1 MKSQIADSGVA
12 VEIRGKSVMA
22 NAIVARNQGDEY
34 QARFFWLGACRLF
47 QSHTKV
53 VQVGYEVDR
62 IKSFDDVVV
71 DYATPLSFERGD
83 LVATDYFQIKFH
95 VNQAGAFT
103 CDALTDP
110 KFINASRFSF
120 LQKLHDAQRSVA
132 NGAGCRFIIVSP
144 WGIHPDDPLAAI
156 INNNGGEVRL
166 EVLFDGKKASRMGRV
181 RAKWKLHLGLTD
193 DDELAAVLRPLRLY
207 INAPDLNQ
215 INDLLNLH
223 LENAGLVPIKAGE
236 LVHPYDDLIRKLKA
250 QGRYEFTRDE
260 LREVCARENL
270 WRGRAIPIEDTGQI
284 GIRSF
289 MRFAEHME
297 DETEDMVDLV
307 LHFDNRRVR
316 AQDDWS
322 QVIFPKVSAFLSKYA
337 RLVKPY
343 TLLLDTHTS
352 IAFAAGYCLEIK
364 SGANVFPVEQ
374 TRTGK
379 EVWGLQTGANPD
391 GRVSWTKTNHS
402 ISSKGRDV
410 AVAISITHDVFNDV
424 QDFVIRNLPQAGRI
438 IHCRV
443 HPQPGNTAVVDG
455 AHAFALAQQLAA
467 LFKQRTREE
476 REGALHL
483 FAAAP
488 NAFMFFLGQLA
499 HGFGTCVLYEYDFES
514 NALGAYQSSITFS
527 RQR

>member
-1 MKSQIADSGVA
+1 
-12 VEIRGKSVMA
+12 MA

-34 QARFFWLGACRLF
+34 QARFFWLSACRLF

-53 VQVGYEVDR
+53 VRVGYEIDR

-71 DYATPLSFERGD
+71 DYATTLHFERGD

-110 KFINASRFSF
+110 KFINASKFSF
-120 LQKLHDAQRSVA
+120 LQKLHDAQRMVGS

-166 EVLFDGKKASRMGRV
+166 EVLFDGKKASKMGHV
-181 RAKWKLHLGLTD
+181 RAKWKSHLGLTD
-193 DDELAAVLRPLRLY
+193 DNELAAALRPLRLY
-207 INAPDLNQ
+207 INSPSLNQ

-223 LENAGLVPIKAGE
+223 LENAGLVPLEAGV
-236 LVHPYDDLIRKLKA
+236 LVHPYDDLVRKLKA
-250 QGRYEFTRDE
+250 QGRNEFTCDE
-260 LREVCARENL
+260 LREICMRENL
-270 WRGRAIPIEDTGQI
+270 WRGRARPIEGTGQI

-297 DETEDMVDLV
+297 DETENMIDFVSL
-307 LHFDNRRVR
+307 FDNRRIR
-316 AQDDWS
+316 ACGDWS
-322 QVIFPKVSAFLSKYA
+322 QVIVPEVSAFLSKYA
-337 RLVKPY
+337 RLAKPY
-343 TLLLDTHTS
+343 HLLLDTHSS

-364 SGANVFPVEQ
+364 LGANVFPVQ
-374 TRTGK
+374 RTRTGK
-379 EVWGLQTGANPD
+379 EVWEPQTVANSD
-391 GRVSWTKTNHS
+391 SRLSWTKTSHT
-402 ISSKGRDV
+402 ISSKEGDV

-424 QDFVIRNLPQAGRI
+424 QDYVTRNLPQVGRI
-438 IHCRV
+438 INCRI
-443 HPQPGNTAVVDG
+443 HPQPGNTAVRNG
-455 AHAFALAQQLAA
+455 THAFALAQELTA
-467 LFKQRTREE
+467 LFKQRSCEE
-476 REGALHL
+476 RDGALHL

-499 HGFGTCVLYEYDFES
+499 HGFGTCLLYEYDFES
-514 NALGAYQSSITFS
+514 NALGAYQPSITFS
-527 RQR
+527 RQP

>member
-1 MKSQIADSGVA
+1 
-12 VEIRGKSVMA
+12 MA
-22 NAIVARNQGDEY
+22 NAVVARNQGDEY
-34 QARFFWLGACRLF
+34 QARFFWLSACRLF

-53 VQVGYEVDR
+53 VRVGYEIDK

-71 DYATPLSFERGD
+71 AYATPLRFERGD
-83 LVATDYFQIKFH
+83 PVATDYFQIKFH

-110 KFINASRFSF
+110 KFINASKISF
-120 LQKLHDAQRSVA
+120 LKKLHDAQRLVA
-132 NGAGCRFIIVSP
+132 SNGAGCRFIIVSP
-144 WGIHPDDPLAAI
+144 WGIHPDDLLAAI

-166 EVLFDGKKASRMGRV
+166 EVLFDGKKASKMSRV
-181 RAKWKLHLGLTD
+181 RAKWKSHLGLTN

-207 INAPDLNQ
+207 INAPGPNQ

-223 LENAGLVPIKAGE
+223 LENVGFVPIEAGK

-250 QGRYEFTRDE
+250 QGRNEFTRDE
-260 LREVCARENL
+260 LREICARENL
-270 WRGRAIPIEDTGQI
+270 WRGRAQPVDGPGQI

-297 DETEDMVDLV
+297 DETEDMIDLV
-307 LHFDNRRVR
+307 SHFDNRCIR

-322 QVIFPKVSAFLSKYA
+322 QVILPKVSAFLSKYA

-343 TLLLDTHTS
+343 NLLLDTHSS

-364 SGANVFPVEQ
+364 SGANVVPVEQ

-379 EVWGLQTGANPD
+379 EVWSLQSDTHLG
-391 GRVSWTKTNHS
+391 GRFSWTKTNQS
-402 ISSKGRDV
+402 ISSKGHDV

-424 QDFVIRNLPQAGRI
+424 QDFVIRKLPQVGRI
-438 IHCRV
+438 IHC
-443 HPQPGNTAVVDG
+443 HINPQPGNTAVCDG
-455 AHAFALAQQLAA
+455 THAFALAQELTT

-476 REGALHL
+476 RDGSLHL

-514 NALGAYQSSITFS
+514 NALGAYQPSITFS
-527 RQR
+527 RQPC